1 MTRKLTL
8 ALALFVSLSGAGAA
22 YAQNPA
28 SIPNRGHAPTRPD
41 GMGRLDLRVF
51 DSTGRPV
58 RGASAKLTSK
68 RSGGFLCET
77 WNTTD
82 ANGVAV
88 LPPLHVG
95 SLKLVVK
102 APGFRAQTIDL
113 APNAL
118 GQPVRVTLARS

>member
-8 ALALFVSLSGAGAA
+8 ALALFVALSGAGAA
-22 YAQNPA
+22 FAQNA
-28 SIPNRGHAPTRPD
+28 SGIANRGHAPTQPD

-51 DSTGRPV
+51 DSAGRPV

-68 RSGGFLCET
+68 RRGGFLCET